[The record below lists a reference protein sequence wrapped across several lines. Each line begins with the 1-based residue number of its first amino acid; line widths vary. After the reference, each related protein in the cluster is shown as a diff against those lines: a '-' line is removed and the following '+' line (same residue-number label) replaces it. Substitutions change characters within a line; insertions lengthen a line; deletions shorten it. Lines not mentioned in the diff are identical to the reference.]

1 MVEIESENAADARA
15 ATSGPGGVQS
25 VARAF
30 GLLEVLAAAAT
41 DGRAGGSGNGPAAG
55 LDTGSGSGSGLPRS
69 GSAALPLA
77 ELAARANLALPT
89 AHRLLRTM
97 IELGYVRQLANRDY
111 ALGSGLIGLGE
122 RATPRLAELAR
133 PALGRLEAIAEETAN
148 LAILEGDLVAYVAQ
162 VPSRHRMRMFTE
174 VGRRVLP
181 HASGVGKAML
191 ATLSEQRVRDIVGR
205 TGLPEY
211 TPTTLTDV
219 SSLLADLREGRRR
232 GFAIDDG
239 EQEVGVRCIAVAIP
253 GASPPAAVSIS
264 GPSARMTDAI
274 VRSAVEEL
282 RRAAQE
288 LAAAPGVAGPGGAG
302 LGGAGTGFVAP

>member
-1 MVEIESENAADARA
+1 MEEQR
-15 ATSGPGGVQS
+15 SGSAPASPGGVQS
-25 VARAF
+25 VSRAF
-30 GLLEVLAAAAT
+30 ALLEALAAGAA
-41 DGRAGGSGNGPAAG
+41 DGAGSRSVS
-55 LDTGSGSGSGLPRS
+55 GSGSGSG
-69 GSAALPLA
+69 AAASLPLA
-77 ELAARANLALPT
+77 ELAARAGLALPT

-97 IELGYVRQLANRDY
+97 VDLGYVRQLPNRDY
-111 ALGSGLIGLGE
+111 ALGAGLIGLGE

-133 PALGRLEAIAEETAN
+133 PALGRLEAVAEETAN

-191 ATLSEQRVRDIVGR
+191 ATLPEQRVRDIVGR

-211 TPTTLTDV
+211 TPTTLTGEDA
-219 SSLLADLREGRRR
+219 LLADLRETRRR

-264 GPSARMTDAI
+264 GPAARMTDAI
-274 VRSAVEEL
+274 VRTAVEEL
-282 RRAAQE
+282 ARAARE
-288 LAAAPGVAGPGGAG
+288 LAAAPGVGGSG
-302 LGGAGTGFVAP
+302 IPTDSGSGDTLVW